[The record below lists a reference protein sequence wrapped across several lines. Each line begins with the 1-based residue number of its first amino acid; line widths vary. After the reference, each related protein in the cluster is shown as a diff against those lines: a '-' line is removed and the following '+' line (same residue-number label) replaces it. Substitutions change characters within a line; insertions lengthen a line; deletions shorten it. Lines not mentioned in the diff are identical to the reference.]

1 MNGIKERIREVLRYL
16 GMNQSQLSD
25 GLGFHKTYLN
35 GILTKDNKLPS
46 DEFYEKLE
54 IRFGISQEWMRYGR
68 GRMVKENWEGLSTE
82 ELLSMV
88 MLSTL
93 PEEHKRAIMT
103 IIRVAA
109 ENQELLEERIAKGE
123 SRTTKTREALDKILE
138 TVAKSKEERK

>member
-1 MNGIKERIREVLRYL
+1 MDALR
-16 GMNQSQLSD
+16 
-25 GLGFHKTYLN
+25 T
-35 GILTKDNKLPS
+35 
-46 DEFYEKLE
+46 
-54 IRFGISQEWMRYGR
+54 

-109 ENQELLEERIAKGE
+109 ENQELLEERITKGE